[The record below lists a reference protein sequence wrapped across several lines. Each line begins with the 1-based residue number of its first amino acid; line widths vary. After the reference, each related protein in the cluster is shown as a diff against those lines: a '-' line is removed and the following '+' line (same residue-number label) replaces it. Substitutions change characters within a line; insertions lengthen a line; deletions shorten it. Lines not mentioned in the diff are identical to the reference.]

1 MAVGFIECVVLF
13 GLVGRVGG
21 LDGSVVLVG
30 RVGLIGCVTGL
41 VGCVV
46 GLVACV
52 GFAACV
58 GLVGFE
64 VAAFGGCFVLE
75 VLVARFE
82 WIVGFVRL
90 GC

>member
-1 MAVGFIECVVLF
+1 MECVGLF

-21 LDGSVVLVG
+21 LDGSVVVLVG

-46 GLVACV
+46 GLVGCV

-64 VAAFGGCFVLE
+64 AAAFGGRFVLE
-75 VLVARFE
+75 VLVARVE